1 MIGYETVGLLY
12 FGFSMEQTVDLLYSG
27 LKHLVYSILGSFYLG
42 TDTNAEYK
50 WILALLITLNYD
62 KHFGQYLQSRLFQ
75 ETENLMKEGE
85 ESIARDI
92 WRNRNIRL
100 KFPNLI
106 VYAKKGVLNRCR
118 DL

>member
-50 WILALLITLNYD
+50 
-62 KHFGQYLQSRLFQ
+62 
-75 ETENLMKEGE
+75 
-85 ESIARDI
+85 
-92 WRNRNIRL
+92 
-100 KFPNLI
+100 
-106 VYAKKGVLNRCR
+106 
-118 DL
+118 

>member
-50 WILALLITLNYD
+50 WIVALLIYTQLRQAFWIVSSV
-62 KHFGQYLQSRLFQ
+62 KTFS
-75 ETENLMKEGE
+75 
-85 ESIARDI
+85 
-92 WRNRNIRL
+92 RNREFNEGGRRINCKRHL
-100 KFPNLI
+100 KKLK
-106 VYAKKGVLNRCR
+106 YQA
-118 DL
+118 